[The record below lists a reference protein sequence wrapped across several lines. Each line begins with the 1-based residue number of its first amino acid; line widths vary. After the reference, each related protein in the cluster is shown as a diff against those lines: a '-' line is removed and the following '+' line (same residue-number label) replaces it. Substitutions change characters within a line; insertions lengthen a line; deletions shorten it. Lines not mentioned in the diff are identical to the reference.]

1 MFKFTASILALAA
14 CVLAFSA
21 CRKPIIGSVPV
32 IEYEGISKYTLTQ
45 NGQDS
50 LLLEISFSDDDGD
63 IGSDTEKLLYV
74 SDSRTDSLVATY
86 LVPRISQSERARRRK
101 GSISVIVYAAC
112 CRYSDGTS
120 CYPNASTPT
129 DTVRYKIQ
137 LQDRMGNLSNTLTTE
152 RITLN
157 CQ

>member
-1 MFKFTASILALAA
+1 MFKFTAFILVFTV

-32 IEYEGISKYTLTQ
+32 IEYEGISKYALTQ

-86 LVPRISQSERARRRK
+86 LVPRISQSDRARRRK
-101 GSISVIVYAAC
+101 GSISVIVYSAC

-120 CYPNASTPT
+120 CYANPNSPT
-129 DTVRYKIQ
+129 DTVRYKIR
-137 LQDRMGNLSNTLTTE
+137 LQDRMGNLSNTLTTD

-157 CQ
+157 CE